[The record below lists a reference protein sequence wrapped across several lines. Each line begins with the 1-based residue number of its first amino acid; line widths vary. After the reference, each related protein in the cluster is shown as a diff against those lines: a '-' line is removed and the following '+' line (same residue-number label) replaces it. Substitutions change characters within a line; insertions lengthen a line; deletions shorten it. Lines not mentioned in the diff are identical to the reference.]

1 MFGYLMKHTFE
12 CLIYYIKHINRYIV
26 RIVFFPCLNFSSP
39 KGQRKSR
46 EGSPQTQPKKRSVI
60 EALFGRHKKSKGGP
74 ESPPSTSPTGKDE
87 KEEQQEPP
95 EADTSSK
102 DAEKEKLPEQ
112 PESGSVVPGA
122 EGDSTCNADNKQ
134 ETEGKEPAAVAE
146 ENGEV
151 EVKPAV
157 AEQSEEGVKDEM
169 VQGIEEPKQAE
180 TEPQGVKEASTVVES
195 VPHEKNKESTEEPK
209 DEQPKEGNKQ
219 AQTDSPD
226 GETSSQPTPK
236 KKKSTGIF
244 GGFFARR
251 KSRKSKD
258 AASPPEE
265 EAGNKVEEPQEAGVL
280 TQPTDEAAG
289 TDQGVAPDVAAVI
302 EGQQDSTNLQKEA
315 TEGAITSAVDQNVE
329 SVKEEIS
336 DSDKVD
342 AASAT
347 GREEAEAEKPEVHV
361 QSAAPE
367 DVQKTSEE
375 TLQSEGT
382 GDTAEKSESVATE
395 DSQPKAQ
402 GEEEHL
408 IQPKIEVNN
417 MATEEGETAEDK
429 PNIQEPKKEE
439 DTAKETGS
447 SSIC

>member
-1 MFGYLMKHTFE
+1 M
-12 CLIYYIKHINRYIV
+12 
-26 RIVFFPCLNFSSP
+26 
-39 KGQRKSR
+39 
-46 EGSPQTQPKKRSVI
+46 
-60 EALFGRHKKSKGGP
+60 
-74 ESPPSTSPTGKDE
+74 
-87 KEEQQEPP
+87 
-95 EADTSSK
+95 
-102 DAEKEKLPEQ
+102 
-112 PESGSVVPGA
+112 
-122 EGDSTCNADNKQ
+122 
-134 ETEGKEPAAVAE
+134 
-146 ENGEV
+146 
-151 EVKPAV
+151 

-180 TEPQGVKEASTVVES
+180 TEPQSVKEASTVVES

-244 GGFFARR
+244 GGLFARR

-258 AASPPEE
+258 AAASPPEE
-265 EAGNKVEEPQEAGVL
+265 EAGNKVEELQEAGVL

-315 TEGAITSAVDQNVE
+315 TEGAITPAVDQNVE

-347 GREEAEAEKPEVHV
+347 GREEAEVEKPEVHV

-367 DVQKTSEE
+367 HVQKSSEE
-375 TLQSEGT
+375 ILQSEGT
-382 GDTAEKSESVATE
+382 GDTAEKSAEKTVESVATE

-429 PNIQEPKKEE
+429 PNIEEPKKEE